1 VNLRGIANTMT
12 RGVNPNIQAT
22 LRVSTGYGKDAAY
35 RQMPTYA
42 DAVPVV
48 LQAQALSKKEIE
60 HLDSMNMSNATRAVY
75 ANRPLTGVD
84 RVKGSG
90 GDLLTFGG
98 EVWLVIAVLEDW
110 SLTAGWCKA
119 AVARQADAP

>member
-1 VNLRGIANTMT
+1 MNLRGIANTMT

-22 LRVSTGYGKDAAY
+22 LRVSIGYSKDAAY
-35 RQMPTYA
+35 RQVPTYA
-42 DAVPVV
+42 DAVPVT
-48 LQAQALSKKEIE
+48 LQAQALSKKEVE
-60 HLDSMNMSNATRAVY
+60 HLDSMNMSNAARAVY

-110 SLTAGWCKA
+110 SLTAGWCKV
-119 AVARQADAP
+119 AVARQVDAP